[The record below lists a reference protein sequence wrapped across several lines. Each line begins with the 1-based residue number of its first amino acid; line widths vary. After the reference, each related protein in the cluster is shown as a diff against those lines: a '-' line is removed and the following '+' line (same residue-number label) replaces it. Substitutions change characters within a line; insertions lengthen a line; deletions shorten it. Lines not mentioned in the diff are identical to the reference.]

1 MTSRIGSEPRRDRP
15 QAGFTLLELLVVT
28 LILSVLV
35 ALSVPQFRGTFRH
48 LQLQVFASDVATL
61 LTYASRRA
69 VARGEVLR
77 IQFDVKGRRY
87 WLARAEEASA
97 THEASPA
104 EKFEQVSGKF
114 GRVASAPGSI
124 SFTSSA
130 PEVTFYPDGRADRF
144 EMLIF
149 DDSHAGY
156 RLVTDVRTGRVKL
169 SESHGSGRR

>member
-28 LILSVLV
+28 LILTVLV
-35 ALSVPQFRGTFRH
+35 GLSVPQFGRTFRH

-61 LTYASRRA
+61 FTYASRRA
-69 VARGEVLR
+69 VTRGEVLR

-87 WLARAEEASA
+87 WLASA
-97 THEASPA
+97 QEASPTQDA
-104 EKFEQVSGKF
+104 SPEEKFERVSGTF

-124 SFTSSA
+124 SFTPSA
-130 PEVTFYPDGRADRF
+130 REVTFYPDGRADRF
-144 EMLIF
+144 EMLIV

-169 SESHGSGRR
+169 SESHGSGGR